1 MPRFTHNEF
10 RSLNESISHVANPAA
25 ALAQAEEYAALL
37 EDVITALCEEME
49 IDPSALVEDV
59 MTAGRMREHDRAL
72 KPLYTANRNTPAGKV
87 NKPVDRAINARRDL
101 AAREQKSKA
110 FIGRGGK
117 PVKREPTAAEKRK
130 SRNYDPR

>member
-1 MPRFTHNEF
+1 MPRFTNTEY

-25 ALAQAEEYAALL
+25 ALARAEEYAELL
-37 EDVITALCEEME
+37 EEVVAALCAELE
-49 IDPSALVEDV
+49 IDPQALVEDV
-59 MTAGRMREHDRAL
+59 MTGARMREHDKAL

-87 NKPVDRAINARRDL
+87 NKPVDRAINARRAL
-101 AAREQKSKA
+101 AAREQKSKT

-130 SRNYDPR
+130 SRDYDPR